1 MCHTCLGAP
10 RPGTGVLSEKQLFLG
25 VPEKGVLPACTEHH
39 RGLSGEGMRGS
50 RKGGEQELEGW
61 GPARLGVS

>member
-25 VPEKGVLPACTEHH
+25 VPERGSFLPALSTTGGFLE
-39 RGLSGEGMRGS
+39 RGCGGL